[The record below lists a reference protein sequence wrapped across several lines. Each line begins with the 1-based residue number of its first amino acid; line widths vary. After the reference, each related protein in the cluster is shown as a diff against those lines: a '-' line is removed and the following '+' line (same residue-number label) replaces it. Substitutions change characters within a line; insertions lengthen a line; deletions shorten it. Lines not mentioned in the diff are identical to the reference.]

1 MRMNDPNESPEDPR
15 LDKTSIPHSHG
26 LPGGQSLP
34 TDDLLTRLVAL
45 NHARAAE
52 EKTGHIRWLRPEYQ
66 NRSSDRGGDL
76 RSPTQAHLP
85 GTEVS
90 SSQSP
95 ISNIQ
100 SPISWPDRLPAQVT
114 LLRQLLA
121 TDPTATPEQLSNRFG
136 RKNPKRTEQIEGI
149 IETLMELGQV

>member
-1 MRMNDPNESPEDPR
+1 M
-15 LDKTSIPHSHG
+15 LA
-26 LPGGQSLP
+26 
-34 TDDLLTRLVAL
+34 RLVAL

-52 EKTGHIRWLRPEYQ
+52 EKIRHIRWLRPEYQ

-85 GTEVS
+85 GTETTS
-90 SSQSP
+90 SPSKIKNPKSTIGNPSSP
-95 ISNIQ
+95 
-100 SPISWPDRLPAQVT
+100 WPSKLPQQVT

-121 TDPTATPEQLSNRFG
+121 TDPTATPEQLSVRFG